1 MKRLYIPTINNI
13 VKEIM
18 KKKTIYILLA
28 AVLLVGLLFLILAK
42 TGVVGNKQPKSDLF
56 AVKDTNNITKIFIA
70 DMNGEYSLLVRHEDG
85 WYVQD
90 SIKAMPAKVNDL
102 LSTIH
107 NVALQQ
113 TVAKT
118 AQSNINKMMSVN
130 AVKVEIYQKAPK
142 FKLFG
147 IPFFNK
153 ERNVKTYYMGPSTMD
168 NLANFAI
175 LEGFDEPCIV
185 HIPGFRGFLTP
196 FFAFKPVDW
205 YNCDLFDT
213 KITRIQS
220 LLVEDFEHP
229 EESFYV
235 EKSGPRFFSLYNVH
249 NELIADYDTVK
260 LLDMLAEYRDKNYEL
275 FITGMSEG
283 AKDTILRYN
292 HFKTITLTDVDGKK
306 TTLDM
311 YRKMELDPYYLDAIV
326 GGLERAGDEPY
337 NRDKFYAVLNGNTK
351 NLVQCQYYHFDRQVQ
366 PLSYF
371 LKQQPK

>member
-1 MKRLYIPTINNI
+1 
-13 VKEIM
+13 M
-18 KKKTIYILLA
+18 KKKTIYIILA
-28 AVLLVGLLFLILAK
+28 AVLLVGCLFLILAK
-42 TGVVGNKQPKSDLF
+42 TGTIGKREPMSDIF

-70 DMNGEYSLLVRHEDG
+70 DMNGEYSLLTRRDDG

-90 SIKAMPAKVNDL
+90 SVKAMTVKVNDL

-107 NVALQQ
+107 NITLRQ

-147 IPFFNK
+147 IPFFTK

-168 NLANFAI
+168 NVANYAI

-196 FFAFKPVDW
+196 FYAFNPVDW
-205 YNCDLFDT
+205 YSCDLFST

-220 LLVEDFEHP
+220 LLVEDFENP

-235 EKSGPRFFSLYNVH
+235 EKSGPRFFNLYNIH
-249 NELIADYDTVK
+249 KELIADYDTAK
-260 LLDMLAEYRDKNYEL
+260 LLDMLAEYRDKNYEVYVM
-275 FITGMSEG
+275 GMSDA
-283 AKDTILRYN
+283 AKDSILRYN
-292 HFKTITLTDVDGKK
+292 HFKTITLTDVNGEK

-311 YRKMELDPYYLDAIV
+311 YRKLEPDPYYLDAIIGREDV
-326 GGLERAGDEPY
+326 EQEEPY

-351 NLVQCQYYHFDRQVQ
+351 DLVQCQYYHFDRQNQ
-366 PLSYF
+366 PLSNF
-371 LKQQPK
+371 LKQK

>member
-1 MKRLYIPTINNI
+1 
-13 VKEIM
+13 M
-18 KKKTIYILLA
+18 KKKTIYIILA
-28 AVLLVGLLFLILAK
+28 AVLLVGCLFLILAK
-42 TGVVGNKQPKSDLF
+42 TGTIGKREPMSDIF

-70 DMNGEYSLLVRHEDG
+70 DMNGEYSLLTRRDDG

-90 SIKAMPAKVNDL
+90 SVKAMTVKVNDL

-107 NVALQQ
+107 NITLRQ

-147 IPFFNK
+147 IPFFTK

-168 NLANFAI
+168 NVANYAI

-196 FFAFKPVDW
+196 FYAFNPVDW
-205 YNCDLFDT
+205 YSCDLFST

-220 LLVEDFEHP
+220 LLVEDFENP

-235 EKSGPRFFSLYNVH
+235 EKSGPRFFNLYNIH
-249 NELIADYDTVK
+249 KELIADYDTAK
-260 LLDMLAEYRDKNYEL
+260 LLDMLAEYRDKNYEVYVM
-275 FITGMSEG
+275 GMSDA
-283 AKDTILRYN
+283 AKDSILRYN
-292 HFKTITLTDVDGKK
+292 HFKTITLTDVNGEK

-311 YRKMELDPYYLDAIV
+311 YRKLEPDPYYLDAIIGREDV
-326 GGLERAGDEPY
+326 AQEEPY

-351 NLVQCQYYHFDRQVQ
+351 DLVQCQYYHFDRQNQ
-366 PLSYF
+366 PLSNF
-371 LKQQPK
+371 LKQK

>member
-1 MKRLYIPTINNI
+1 
-13 VKEIM
+13 M
-18 KKKTIYILLA
+18 KKKTIYVILA
-28 AVLLVGLLFLILAK
+28 AVLLVGCLFLILAK
-42 TGVVGNKQPKSDLF
+42 TGAIGKKEPMSDIF

-70 DMNGEYSLLVRHEDG
+70 DMNGEYSLLTRREDG

-90 SIKAMPAKVNDL
+90 SVKAMTVKVNDL

-107 NVALQQ
+107 NVTLRQ

-147 IPFFNK
+147 IPFFTK

-168 NLANFAI
+168 NIANYAI

-196 FFAFKPVDW
+196 FYAFNPVDW
-205 YNCDLFDT
+205 YSCDLFST

-220 LLVEDFEHP
+220 LLVEDFENP

-235 EKSGPRFFSLYNVH
+235 EKSGPRFFNLYNIH
-249 NELIADYDTVK
+249 KELIADYDTAR
-260 LLDMLAEYRDKNYEL
+260 LLDMLAEYRDKNYEVYV
-275 FITGMSEG
+275 TGMSNA
-283 AKDTILRYN
+283 AKDSILRYN
-292 HFKTITLTDVDGKK
+292 HFKTITLTDVNGEK

-311 YRKMELDPYYLDAIV
+311 YRKLEPDPYYLDAIIGREDV
-326 GGLERAGDEPY
+326 VREEPY

-351 NLVQCQYYHFDRQVQ
+351 DLVQCQYYHFDRQNQ
-366 PLSYF
+366 PLSNF
-371 LKQQPK
+371 LKQK

>member
-1 MKRLYIPTINNI
+1 
-13 VKEIM
+13 M
-18 KKKTIYILLA
+18 KKKTIVIILGCLLLA
-28 AVLLVGLLFLILAK
+28 IGCLFLILSK
-42 TGVVGNKQPKSDLF
+42 TGTVGKNKITSSLF

-70 DMNGEYSLLVRHEDG
+70 DMTGLHSLLVRHEDG

-90 SIKAMPAKVNDL
+90 SVKATQQKVNDL

-107 NVALQQ
+107 NITLQQ
-113 TVAKT
+113 VVAKT

-130 AVKVEIYQKAPK
+130 AIKVEIYQNAPK

-147 IPFFNK
+147 IPFFTKNRK
-153 ERNVKTYYMGPSTMD
+153 VKTYYMGPSTMD
-168 NLANFAI
+168 NVANFAI

-196 FFAFKPVDW
+196 FYAYNPVDW
-205 YNCDLFDT
+205 YSCDLFET

-235 EKSGPRFFSLYNVH
+235 EKSGPRFFSLYNYR
-249 NELIADYDTVK
+249 NEQITDYDTVK
-260 LLDMLAEYRDKNYEL
+260 LLDMLAEYRDKNYERY
-275 FITGMSEG
+275 ISNMPTST
-283 AKDTILRYN
+283 KDSIIRFN

-311 YRKMELDPYYLDAIV
+311 YRKLEIDPYYLDAIV
-326 GGLERAGDEPY
+326 GGIERADDEPY
-337 NRDKFYAVLNGNTK
+337 NRDNFYAVLNGDNSH
-351 NLVQCQYYHFDRQVQ
+351 LVQCQYFHFDRQIQ

-371 LKQQPK
+371 LKQQ

>member
-1 MKRLYIPTINNI
+1 
-13 VKEIM
+13 M
-18 KKKTIYILLA
+18 KKKTIYIILA
-28 AVLLVGLLFLILAK
+28 AVLLVGCLFLILAK
-42 TGVVGNKQPKSDLF
+42 TGTIGKREPMSDIF

-70 DMNGEYSLLVRHEDG
+70 DMNGEYSLLTRRDDG

-90 SIKAMPAKVNDL
+90 SVKAMTVKVNDL

-107 NVALQQ
+107 NVTLRQ

-147 IPFFNK
+147 IPFFTK

-168 NLANFAI
+168 NVANYAI

-196 FFAFKPVDW
+196 FYAFNPVDW
-205 YNCDLFDT
+205 YSCDLFST

-220 LLVEDFEHP
+220 LLVEDFENP

-235 EKSGPRFFSLYNVH
+235 EKSGPRFFNLYNIH
-249 NELIADYDTVK
+249 KELIADYDTAR
-260 LLDMLAEYRDKNYEL
+260 LLDMLAEYRDKNYEVYV
-275 FITGMSEG
+275 TGMSNA
-283 AKDTILRYN
+283 AKDSILRYN
-292 HFKTITLTDVDGKK
+292 HFKTITLTDVNGEK

-311 YRKMELDPYYLDAIV
+311 YRKMEPDPYYLDAII
-326 GGLERAGDEPY
+326 GREELEQEEPY

-351 NLVQCQYYHFDRQVQ
+351 DLVQCQYYHFDRQNQ
-366 PLSYF
+366 PLSNF
-371 LKQQPK
+371 LKQK

>member
-1 MKRLYIPTINNI
+1 
-13 VKEIM
+13 M
-18 KKKTIYILLA
+18 KKKTIYIILA
-28 AVLLVGLLFLILAK
+28 AVLLVGCLFLILAK
-42 TGVVGNKQPKSDLF
+42 IGTIGKREPMSDIF

-70 DMNGEYSLLVRHEDG
+70 DMNGEYSLLTRRDDG

-90 SIKAMPAKVNDL
+90 SVKAMTVKVNDL

-107 NVALQQ
+107 NITLRQ

-147 IPFFNK
+147 IPFFTK

-168 NLANFAI
+168 NVANYAI

-196 FFAFKPVDW
+196 FYAFNPVDW
-205 YNCDLFDT
+205 YSCDLFST

-220 LLVEDFEHP
+220 LLVEDFENP

-235 EKSGPRFFSLYNVH
+235 EKSGPRFFNLYNIH
-249 NELIADYDTVK
+249 KELIADYDTAK
-260 LLDMLAEYRDKNYEL
+260 LLDMLAEYRDKNYEVYVM
-275 FITGMSEG
+275 GMSDA
-283 AKDTILRYN
+283 AKDSILRYN
-292 HFKTITLTDVDGKK
+292 HFKTITLTDVNGEK

-311 YRKMELDPYYLDAIV
+311 YRKLEPDPYYLDAIIGREDV
-326 GGLERAGDEPY
+326 AQEEPY

-351 NLVQCQYYHFDRQVQ
+351 DLVQCQYYHFDRQNQ
-366 PLSYF
+366 PLSNF
-371 LKQQPK
+371 LKQK

>member
-1 MKRLYIPTINNI
+1 
-13 VKEIM
+13 M
-18 KKKTIYILLA
+18 KKKTIYIILA
-28 AVLLVGLLFLILAK
+28 AMLLVGCLLLILAK
-42 TGVVGNKQPKSDLF
+42 TGTIGKKEPMSDIF

-70 DMNGEYSLLVRHEDG
+70 DMNGEYSLLTRRDDG

-90 SIKAMPAKVNDL
+90 SVKAMTVKVNDL

-107 NVALQQ
+107 NVTLRQ

-142 FKLFG
+142 FKLLG
-147 IPFFNK
+147 IPFFTK

-168 NLANFAI
+168 NIANYAI

-196 FFAFKPVDW
+196 FYAFNPVDW
-205 YNCDLFDT
+205 YSCDLFST

-220 LLVEDFEHP
+220 LLVEDFENP

-235 EKSGPRFFSLYNVH
+235 EKSGPRFFNLYNIH
-249 NELIADYDTVK
+249 KELITDYDTAK
-260 LLDMLAEYRDKNYEL
+260 LLDMLAEYRDKNYEVYV
-275 FITGMSEG
+275 TGMSDR
-283 AKDTILRYN
+283 AKDSILRYN
-292 HFKTITLTDVDGKK
+292 HFKTITLTDVNGEK

-311 YRKMELDPYYLDAIV
+311 YRKMEPDPYYLDAII
-326 GGLERAGDEPY
+326 GREELEQEEPY

-351 NLVQCQYYHFDRQVQ
+351 DLVQCQYYHFDRQNQ
-366 PLSYF
+366 PLSNF
-371 LKQQPK
+371 LKQK